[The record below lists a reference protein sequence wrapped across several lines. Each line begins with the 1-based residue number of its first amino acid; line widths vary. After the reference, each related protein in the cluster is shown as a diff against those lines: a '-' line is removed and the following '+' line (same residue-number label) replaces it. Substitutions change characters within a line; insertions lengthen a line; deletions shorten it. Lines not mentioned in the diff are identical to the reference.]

1 MAVAGRREGQVT
13 MHSLKIWPEYF
24 APVLS
29 GHKTVELRQHDRDY
43 QTGDLLDLNEVDKD
57 TGLKTGRSVQRYV
70 THVHTGLGV
79 AEGYVA
85 LSMSERKL
93 RMEAPPTKLRLY
105 LSGPMTGYPDDN
117 YAAFAEAARSLR
129 SRGFDVVSPA
139 EDVPN
144 REASWEHLMRHALR
158 KMLSGVEA
166 VVVLP
171 GWKSSRGANVEVAV
185 AKLLGLSILEWDS
198 LRPVEVEALVKVKKR
213 TIENRAMDS

>member
-1 MAVAGRREGQVT
+1 
-13 MHSLKIWPEYF
+13 MHVLKIWPEYF

-29 GHKTVELRQHDRDY
+29 GYKTVELRRHDRDY
-43 QTGDLLDLNEVDKD
+43 QAGDLLDLNEVDKD
-57 TGLKTGRSVQRYV
+57 TGQKTGRSVQRYV

-85 LSMSERKL
+85 LSMSERRP
-93 RMEAPPTKLRLY
+93 RMAAPPTSLRLY

-117 YAAFAEAARSLR
+117 YPAFAEAARSLR

-158 KMLSGVEA
+158 KMLSGTQGI
-166 VVVLP
+166 VVLP
-171 GWKSSRGANVEVAV
+171 GWKSSRGATVEVAV
-185 AKLLGLSILEWDS
+185 AKWLGLPILEWDS
-198 LRPVEVEALVKVKKR
+198 LSPVSVEAFVKVR
-213 TIENRAMDS
+213 DIAVERPPFGP

>member
-1 MAVAGRREGQVT
+1 
-13 MHSLKIWPEYF
+13 MHGLKIWPEFF

-43 QTGDLLDLNEVDKD
+43 QAGDILDLNEVDKD

-85 LSMSERKL
+85 LSMSERKP
-93 RMEAPPTKLRLY
+93 RQTVPPTKLRLY

-117 YAAFAEAARSLR
+117 YPAFAEAARSLR
-129 SRGFDVVSPA
+129 DQGYDVVSPA

-158 KMLSGVEA
+158 KMLNGTQG

-185 AKLLGLSILEWDS
+185 AKWLGLPILEWDS
-198 LRPVEVEALVKVKKR
+198 LRPVSVEARVKVREVEMERPLFGP
-213 TIENRAMDS
+213 

>member
-1 MAVAGRREGQVT
+1 MIHR
-13 MHSLKIWPEYF
+13 LKIGPEFF

-43 QTGDLLDLNEVDKD
+43 QAGDILDLNEVERD

-85 LSMSERKL
+85 LSMSERKP
-93 RMEAPPTKLRLY
+93 RKAAPPTKLRLY

-117 YAAFAEAARSLR
+117 YPAFAEAARTLR
-129 SRGFDVVSPA
+129 DQGYDVVSPA

-158 KMLSGVEA
+158 KMLNGTQGI
-166 VVVLP
+166 VVLP
-171 GWKSSRGANVEVAV
+171 GWTSSRGATVEVAV
-185 AKLLGLSILEWDS
+185 AKWLGLPILEWDS
-198 LRPVEVEALVKVKKR
+198 LRPVSVEAKVEVR
-213 TIENRAMDS
+213 PVETEGRWFGS

>member
-1 MAVAGRREGQVT
+1 
-13 MHSLKIWPEYF
+13 MHGLKIWPEFF

-29 GHKTVELRQHDRDY
+29 GHKTVELRQHDRDD
-43 QTGDLLDLNEVDKD
+43 QAGDILDLNEVDKD

-85 LSMSERKL
+85 LSMSERKP
-93 RMEAPPTKLRLY
+93 RQTVPPTKLRLY

-117 YAAFAEAARSLR
+117 YPAFAEAARSLR
-129 SRGFDVVSPA
+129 DQGYDVVSPA

-158 KMLSGVEA
+158 KMLNGTQG

-185 AKLLGLSILEWDS
+185 AKWLGLPILEWDS
-198 LRPVEVEALVKVKKR
+198 LRPVSVEAFVKVREVEMERPLFGP
-213 TIENRAMDS
+213 